1 MSNKIYTI
9 EEIKNILNSLFKNY
23 DVDKVILFGSYAKGN
38 ANINS
43 DVDLVIDTDGR
54 LMGFKL
60 FSLILKI
67 EELLKK
73 DVDAFE
79 KKEIISGSD
88 FALDIDKTG
97 IVIYEKQ

>member
-43 DVDLVIDTDGR
+43 DVDFVIDTDGR
-54 LMGFKL
+54 LMDFKL

-97 IVIYEKQ
+97 IAIYEK